1 MIAVFLSIY
10 ALLFTKKNSVNFK
23 AGTNTISTIMQETKN
38 PLIFLIEDSTVYKD
52 LIVGYLQSKK
62 FSNLKVFKNGEEC
75 LKQLHLKPDVIIL
88 DYSSEGI
95 NGLEFML
102 QVEREHSQIDFI
114 FLSAQSKVDI
124 AIKIMKLGAA
134 DYIIKNDQAPKKL
147 VESIERLK
155 NSTKRE
161 KQSYGFKLG
170 VIGFFIVLFLIIMII
185 TFVSVFF
192 APGL

>member
-1 MIAVFLSIY
+1 
-10 ALLFTKKNSVNFK
+10 
-23 AGTNTISTIMQETKN
+23 MQETKN

-75 LKQLHLKPDVIIL
+75 LKQLHLKPDIIIL

-114 FLSAQSKVDI
+114 FLSAQNKVDI

-161 KQSYGFKLG
+161 KQSYGFKVG

-192 APGL
+192 GPGL

>member
-1 MIAVFLSIY
+1 
-10 ALLFTKKNSVNFK
+10 
-23 AGTNTISTIMQETKN
+23 MQETKN

>member
-1 MIAVFLSIY
+1 
-10 ALLFTKKNSVNFK
+10 
-23 AGTNTISTIMQETKN
+23 MQETKN

-52 LIVGYLQSKK
+52 LIVGYLQSQK

-75 LKQLHLKPDVIIL
+75 LKQIHLKPDIIIL
-88 DYSSEGI
+88 DYSSEET

-102 QVEREHSQIDFI
+102 QVEREHSQVDFI
-114 FLSAQSKVDI
+114 FLSAQSKVDT
-124 AIKIMKLGAA
+124 AVKIMKLGAA

-155 NSTKRE
+155 DSTKLE
-161 KQSYGFKLG
+161 KKRYSFKLG
-170 VIGFFIVLFLIIMII
+170 VVVFFIVLFLIIMII

-192 APGL
+192 GVGL

>member
-23 AGTNTISTIMQETKN
+23 AGTNTISKIMQETKN